1 MSWFSQ
7 ALDWRTIQ
15 FVTSLSRSFPDYSV
29 VMLGVIQCGC
39 GTQSEAALT
48 LDDSNALR
56 SLAKAVEAI
65 NIAAIPR
72 VARRYL
78 DISTS

>member
-1 MSWFSQ
+1 
-7 ALDWRTIQ
+7 
-15 FVTSLSRSFPDYSV
+15 
-29 VMLGVIQCGC
+29 MLGVIQRGC

-48 LDDSNALR
+48 LDDSNPLR
-56 SLAKAVEAI
+56 SLAKAVEAV

>member
-1 MSWFSQ
+1 
-7 ALDWRTIQ
+7 
-15 FVTSLSRSFPDYSV
+15 
-29 VMLGVIQCGC
+29 
-39 GTQSEAALT
+39 LT

-72 VARRYL
+72 VAGRY
-78 DISTS
+78 